1 MLKSPFATPST
12 FVTSLILCGAQD
24 YRNIQEGRYNLP
36 WDMTTPRH
44 RQFNPL
50 YIARKFVDFVQE
62 ASATLQRRSTGNPED
77 VWLRSD
83 MYPDYYLNTFHYQV
97 HYISPFFVLLAHH
110 VRVAPVTE
118 HNTEFCTCLDFVRL
132 CLFAKNRL
140 CSCLLP

>member
-1 MLKSPFATPST
+1 M
-12 FVTSLILCGAQD
+12 QD

-50 YIARKFVDFVQE
+50 FIARKFVDFVQE
-62 ASATLQRRSTGNPED
+62 ASATLKRRTVGSPED

-97 HYISPFFVLLAHH
+97 GHKAL
-110 VRVAPVTE
+110 R
-118 HNTEFCTCLDFVRL
+118 
-132 CLFAKNRL
+132 NRHL
-140 CSCLLP
+140 IDGPPKTASH